1 MWQELHSSLDTVKHG
16 SVLQHNCTEHKLLR
30 KCSCAGTN
38 SSTLPC
44 TSTDQQGFQ
53 ALEDADAAH
62 TSTHLQVAPGFAPR
76 TRRFSCNKL
85 TWATALVL
93 PSESTA
99 LTHLLSDLAR
109 GAGAA
114 LACNH

>member
-1 MWQELHSSLDTVKHG
+1 
-16 SVLQHNCTEHKLLR
+16 VLAQTPPH
-30 KCSCAGTN
+30 AVY
-38 SSTLPC
+38 
-44 TSTDQQGFQ
+44 QQGFQ

-62 TSTHLQVAPGFAPR
+62 TSTHLQVAPGFAAR
-76 TRRFSCNKL
+76 TRTFSCNKL

-114 LACNH
+114 LACNHCRQRPIFDAAVFA